1 MSLSQDFAVA
11 DLVHRL
17 RDARAVAVLTG
28 AGASAESGLR
38 TFRGVT
44 VGAEPLP
51 SDMAALWKDFDPA
64 SLATPEAFERDPA
77 MVSRWYDWRRLGCLA
92 AQPNPGHLALA
103 ALEKAITARGG
114 RFWLLTQNVDRL
126 HQRAGSTRVIELHGN
141 IIEWRCTRS
150 GEHTTPPA
158 TPMESYPMPTK
169 AGGVLRPDVVW
180 FGEMLPER
188 ALMDAQ
194 EAAESC
200 DVFITAGT
208 SSQVYPAAGFVS
220 VAASHGAYTAEI
232 NAERTPVSGRVNCS
246 ILGRTGEILPR
257 VVSGITDLLGR

>member
-1 MSLSQDFAVA
+1 MQKTNMGINPLNNLAVQFQNQTQ
-11 DLVHRL
+11 H
-17 RDARAVAVLTG
+17 AVG
-28 AGASAESGLR
+28 
-38 TFRGVT
+38 
-44 VGAEPLP
+44 
-51 SDMAALWKDFDPA
+51 
-64 SLATPEAFERDPA
+64 
-77 MVSRWYDWRRLGCLA
+77 
-92 AQPNPGHLALA
+92 
-103 ALEKAITARGG
+103 
-114 RFWLLTQNVDRL
+114 
-126 HQRAGSTRVIELHGN
+126 
-141 IIEWRCTRS
+141 
-150 GEHTTPPA
+150 
-158 TPMESYPMPTK
+158 
-169 AGGVLRPDVVW
+169 GGVLRPDVVW